1 MLDQRP
7 KGYEWK
13 IVLVLSLIWGMVA
26 LDRLAVVYLFP
37 VIIPE
42 FKLTNAQAG
51 AITSILAFTWGVS
64 SWGMGYASDRVG
76 RRKVLLPSV
85 LFFSL
90 MSWFTGLTRSFASLL
105 SIRGLMG
112 LGEGAVFSTAVAT
125 IAEESTP
132 TKRGLNIGLFQ
143 GSFAL
148 VGIGLGAMISTQLAA
163 HFGWRPVTFIV
174 GLPGIILAII
184 LWFLLKEPPSILQR
198 AAKSQTSNEKPPS
211 LFAAFKYRNIWVS
224 TIVSCLFMNWL
235 YNFTTFS
242 ALFLT
247 ELRGMSLPTAGGV
260 ISMMGF
266 GGFLGMVLVPALS
279 DHFGRKPLLV
289 ISTILSG
296 VLTLVFGIA
305 GSNPFL
311 LGFIL
316 FVGAGFGLGSYPI
329 WLSTIPTESVP
340 TQLSGSAVGIPTA
353 IGETFGAVL
362 MPVIGGGLADSFGL
376 QAPII
381 LAAITPMIAMVVS
394 LFYME
399 TAPKVLAAKSLQNV
413 PTAVNN

>member
-1 MLDQRP
+1 MSEQRP

-42 FKLTNAQAG
+42 FKLSNAQAG
-51 AITSILAFTWGVS
+51 AITSILAITWALS

-76 RRKVLLPSV
+76 RRKILLPSAI
-85 LFFSL
+85 FFSL
-90 MSWFTGLTRSFASLL
+90 MSWFTGLTKNFAGLL
-105 SIRGLMG
+105 GVRGLLG
-112 LGEGAVFSTAVAT
+112 LGEGAVFSAAVAT

-148 VGIGLGAMISTQLAA
+148 IGIGFGAMIATQLAA
-163 HFGWRPVTFIV
+163 AFGWRPVMFIV
-174 GLPGIILAII
+174 GIPGIILAII
-184 LWFLLKEPPSILQR
+184 LWSFMKEPPSIANRSDQSRSDELR
-198 AAKSQTSNEKPPS
+198 PS
-211 LFAAFKYRNIWVS
+211 LFAAFKYKNIIVS

-247 ELRGMSLPTAGGV
+247 QIRGLSLPTAGGV

-266 GGFLGMVLVPALS
+266 GGFLGMVLIPALS
-279 DHFGRKPLLV
+279 DHFGRKPLLI
-289 ISTILSG
+289 ISTILAG
-296 VLTLVFGIA
+296 LLTLAFAFA
-305 GSNPFL
+305 GNNPML

-340 TQLSGSAVGIPTA
+340 TRLAGSAVGIPTA
-353 IGETFGAVL
+353 VGETFGAVL
-362 MPVIGGGLADSFGL
+362 MPIIGGGLADSFGL
-376 QAPII
+376 QAPMI
-381 LAAITPMIAMVVS
+381 LAAVTPMIAMVIS
-394 LFYME
+394 FFFQE
-399 TAPKVLAAKSLQNV
+399 TAPKVVNAKSMPDFAKAAQN
-413 PTAVNN
+413 